1 MKIMFLLAAA
11 EPLMRGLLAL
21 MLFAS
26 PVFNALPLSV
36 SKAVCVCVMVKKCKK
51 RIPA

>member
-1 MKIMFLLAAA
+1 
-11 EPLMRGLLAL
+11 MRGLLAS

-26 PVFNALPLSV
+26 PVFNALPLPV
-36 SKAVCVCVMVKKCKK
+36 SKAASMCVMVKKCKK